1 MSSRKSC
8 PKGKHYRKSYRSSSG
23 KLVKP
28 GCVTNVYQ
36 RKKSRMSSKKA
47 SSRKSMVSVR
57 RRSRKL
63 SPALKKMSSIVKR
76 LSRETGLYGPKLM
89 KEAGKIYR
97 KGGY

>member
-28 GCVTNVYQ
+28 GCVTNVNQ
-36 RKKSRMSSKKA
+36 RKKSRKGSKK
-47 SSRKSMVSVR
+47 SSPAA

-63 SPALKKMSSIVKR
+63 SPALRKMSKIVKR

>member
-28 GCVTNVYQ
+28 GCVTNVTR
-36 RKKSRMSSKKA
+36 RKSSKMSSKKA
-47 SSRKSMVSVR
+47 ASRPSRKT
-57 RRSRKL
+57 RKL
-63 SPALKKMSSIVKR
+63 SPALRKMNKIVKR

-97 KGGY
+97 RGGE